1 MDKLSYSYGII
12 VGQNLKEQGLDSLNS
27 TDFSAGLKAIL
38 DGANPAISL
47 QEASQIVQKSQADK
61 AKQQYDAVL
70 QKGQQ
75 FLNEN
80 SKREGVKVT
89 PTGLQYEVI
98 NAGTGNQPAATDK
111 VTVHYEGA
119 LINGTVFD
127 SSYKRGAPATFPVN
141 GVIPG
146 WVEALQMMQEGA
158 KWKLFIPY
166 DLAYGERGAGG
177 DIGPYET
184 LIFDVELLK
193 IG

>member
-38 DGANPAISL
+38 DGANPEISL
-47 QEASQIVQKSQADK
+47 QEASQIVQNSQADK
-61 AKQQYDAVL
+61 AKQQYEAVL

-80 SKREGVKVT
+80 SQREGVQIT
-89 PTGLQYEVI
+89 ASGLQYEVI
-98 NAGTGNQPAATDK
+98 TAGTGKQPAATDK

-146 WVEALQMMQEGA
+146 WVEALQMMNEGA

>member
-38 DGANPAISL
+38 DGANPEISL
-47 QEASQIVQKSQADK
+47 QEASQIVQNSQADK
-61 AKQQYDAVL
+61 AKQQYEAVL

-80 SKREGVKVT
+80 SQREGVQIT
-89 PTGLQYEVI
+89 ASGLQYEVI
-98 NAGTGNQPAATDK
+98 TAGTGKQPAATDK
-111 VTVHYEGA
+111 VTVHYEGT

-146 WVEALQMMQEGA
+146 WVEALQMMNEGA

>member
-80 SKREGVKVT
+80 SKREGVQIT
-89 PTGLQYEVI
+89 ASGLQYEVI
-98 NAGTGNQPAATDK
+98 TAGTGKQPAATDK

-127 SSYKRGAPATFPVN
+127 SSYKRGTPATFPVN

>member
-1 MDKLSYSYGII
+1 
-12 VGQNLKEQGLDSLNS
+12 LKEQGLDSLNS

-38 DGANPAISL
+38 DGANPEISL
-47 QEASQIVQKSQADK
+47 QEASQIVQNSQADK
-61 AKQQYDAVL
+61 AKQQYEAVL

-80 SKREGVKVT
+80 SQREGVQIT
-89 PTGLQYEVI
+89 ASGLQYEVI
-98 NAGTGNQPAATDK
+98 TAGTGKQPAATDK
-111 VTVHYEGA
+111 VTVHYEGT

-146 WVEALQMMQEGA
+146 WVEALQMMNEGA

>member
-12 VGQNLKEQGLDSLNS
+12 VGQNLKQQGLDSLNS

-89 PTGLQYEVI
+89 ASGLQYEVI
-98 NAGTGNQPAATDK
+98 TAGTGKQPAATDK
-111 VTVHYEGA
+111 VSVHYEGA

-127 SSYKRGAPATFPVN
+127 SSYKRGTPATFPVN

-193 IG
+193 VG